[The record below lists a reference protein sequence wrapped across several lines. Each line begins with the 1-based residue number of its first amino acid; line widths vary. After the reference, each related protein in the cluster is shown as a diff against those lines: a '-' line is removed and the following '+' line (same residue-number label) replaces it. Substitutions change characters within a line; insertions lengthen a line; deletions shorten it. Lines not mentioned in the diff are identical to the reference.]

1 MKTTRLNRVLTGMDK
16 LGLTQALVT
25 STESIYYL
33 TGLWVA
39 PGERLL
45 ALKIDQSGSTLFVNH
60 MFAVPKV
67 EGLKLVEFDDA
78 DDSMQVLAAQVSPG
92 RLGIDKAWPSRF
104 LLSLMEKRADIQPVN
119 SSAAVDEARMLKDK
133 EEADALRNS
142 SRVNDRV
149 TGLLR
154 KHLKAGETE
163 LDVARRYAEF
173 AAAEGASSTGFEPLI
188 CFGDACAEPH
198 HATGKNR
205 LKPGDAVILDV
216 GVNVDHALSDMTR
229 TVFFGSATDEQ
240 KKVYDIVLAANMA
253 AKAAVRPGVK
263 LSDIDRAARSV
274 IEAAGYG
281 PNFLHRTGHGLGLE
295 VHEPPDVS
303 QVSPAIA
310 QPGMVF
316 SIEPGVYLPGKF
328 GVRIEDLVLVTEGGC
343 EVLNELDRD
352 FMIV

>member
-1 MKTTRLNRVLTGMDK
+1 MKTSRLNRVLTGMDR
-16 LGLTQALVT
+16 LGLERALVT

-45 ALKIDQSGSTLFVNH
+45 ALLIEQGGCTLFVNR
-60 MFAVPKV
+60 MFAVPRV
-67 EGLKLVEFDDA
+67 EGLKLSEFDDA
-78 DDSMQVLAAQVSPG
+78 DDSVAVLASQVAPG
-92 RLGIDKAWPSRF
+92 KLGIDKTWPSRF
-104 LLSLMEKRADIQPVN
+104 LLSLMEKRADIAPVIG
-119 SSAAVDEARMLKDK
+119 SEPVDEARMRKDS
-133 EEADALRNS
+133 EEIDALRRS
-142 SRVNDRV
+142 SRMNDRV

-154 KHLKAGETE
+154 KSLQAGETE

-173 AAAEGASSTGFEPLI
+173 GAAQGATGTAFAPLV
-188 CFGDACAEPH
+188 CFGAGCAEPH
-198 HATGKNR
+198 HSTGMAR
-205 LKPGDAVILDV
+205 LKAGDAVILDV

-240 KKVYDIVLAANMA
+240 KKVYEIVRAANMA

-263 LSDIDRAARSV
+263 LSDIDRAARAL
-274 IEAAGYG
+274 IEGAGYG
-281 PNFLHRTGHGLGLE
+281 PNFLHRTGHGIGLE

-303 QVSPAIA
+303 QVSPAVA

-328 GVRIEDLVLVTEGGC
+328 GMRVEDLVLVTEDGC